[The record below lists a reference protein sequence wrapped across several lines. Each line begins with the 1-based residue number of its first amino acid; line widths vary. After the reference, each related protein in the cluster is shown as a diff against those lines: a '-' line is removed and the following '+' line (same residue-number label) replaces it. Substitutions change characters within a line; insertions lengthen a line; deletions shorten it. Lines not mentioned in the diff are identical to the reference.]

1 MFNHSNI
8 GVFILSEIT
17 KFESAPIA
25 NISDFVQ
32 IKDEQV
38 YTTSRIVAEKF
49 GKRHD
54 HVVEAIEELI
64 KTMPQPIENIRNPK
78 NRVSEYFI
86 PDEYKIEGQTR
97 TYKQY
102 LITEKGAMLL
112 IMGFTGEKA
121 FAIKTKFIDEF
132 ARMKNII
139 NNPEQVIAN
148 CGNAEAITAYGI
160 QMTKIGRMMTETANN
175 LCLIEKQRD
184 KAEEAKA
191 IAEQERDSVK
201 EAFSRSVVSDN
212 DKLYSTFIKEL
223 KMTNPCASSLLK
235 ELKIFGKNG
244 HLSDYGDWFK
254 IKVSDNGFPARFVTK
269 LGQEMLIKL
278 FNNNREKMRA
288 INGTYRY
295 IKPQDRFK
303 VIPEIEYM

>member
-1 MFNHSNI
+1 MST
-8 GVFILSEIT
+8 SIT
-17 KFESAPIA
+17 
-25 NISDFVQ
+25 NISDFVE
-32 IKDEQV
+32 IKDEEV

-54 HVVEAIEELI
+54 NVVQAIEATRKDI
-64 KTMPQPIENIRNPK
+64 VASQPIENIRERNFPFSENKAQPIENIRELK
-78 NRVSEYFI
+78 NQFSEYFI
-86 PDEYKIEGQTR
+86 QSDYSVEGQTR
-97 TYKQY
+97 SYKEY
-102 LITEKGAMLL
+102 LITEDGLALL
-112 IMGFTGEKA
+112 VMGFTGADAMRVKL
-121 FAIKTKFIDEF
+121 KFVAEF
-132 ARMKNII
+132 NRMKNII

-191 IAEQERDSVK
+191 IAEQERDDVK

-278 FNNNREKMRA
+278 FNNNRDKMKA

-303 VIPEIEYM
+303 VIP